1 MVSEEVGDRTV
12 DAAGRRRR
20 VATTSEIT
28 RVLQA
33 ARGGDEAALETLY
46 REVYQELRRLA
57 RGQLNRLRG
66 GSLQTTELV
75 HEAYLRLCPQLELGV
90 EDRAHFFAISAR
102 AMRQVLVDHFRRR
115 SAIKRGGGDPP
126 LSLDEGLV
134 PVAERGRVLLDLDHA
149 LEQLAGLNPRLA
161 RVVELKFFGGMT
173 EEEIALAL
181 GLSVRTVRNDWRKAK
196 AWLARELASA

>member
-1 MVSEEVGDRTV
+1 
-12 DAAGRRRR
+12 
-20 VATTSEIT
+20 
-28 RVLQA
+28 
-33 ARGGDEAALETLY
+33 
-46 REVYQELRRLA
+46 
-57 RGQLNRLRG
+57 
-66 GSLQTTELV
+66 
-75 HEAYLRLCPQLELGV
+75 
-90 EDRAHFFAISAR
+90 
-102 AMRQVLVDHFRRR
+102 MRQVLVDHFRRR
-115 SAIKRGGGDPP
+115 SAIKRGGGDAP